1 MKNEGSDRIDAI
13 VKLGLWLIFIA
24 VLMIIARFG
33 GTSEDTNIKNPQEEI
48 KESETIKEKSYEEKI
63 GGLINNFA
71 YSYEIKL
78 DSDIFI
84 YVGNKMM
91 NNAFVK
97 ESGYIRKN
105 NEFLYNYFVDNGY
118 SYQVN
123 NGGLD
128 KIESIY
134 DSRIDVNYLNVD
146 KIKDMISGKEYVVEN
161 DNRYIYNLD
170 AKKIILVTNKDSV
183 TNIEVIIGED
193 YYKIEISGIGLVKEI
208 KY

>member
-13 VKLGLWLIFIA
+13 VKLGLWLIFIT

-134 DSRIDVNYLNVD
+134 DGRIDVNYLNVD

-161 DNRYIYNLD
+161 DNKYIYNLD